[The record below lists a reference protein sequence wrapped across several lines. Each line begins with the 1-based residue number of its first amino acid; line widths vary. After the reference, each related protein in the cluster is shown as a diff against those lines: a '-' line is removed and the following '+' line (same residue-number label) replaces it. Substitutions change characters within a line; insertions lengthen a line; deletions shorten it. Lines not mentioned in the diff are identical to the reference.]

1 MSTQRITRKFC
12 IVAIIVLL
20 WGLPILAADSTN
32 TTVTVDQRVV
42 CVYPISGQYGHISRW
57 LTYATLLFTI
67 LMQGYWAMWLVAG
80 GLAATMVSTSGLVIH
95 SIIILAYNGPHPE
108 VLDLDVLAIN
118 AILVVSIHSV
128 YFIVRWSPV
137 MEKFKK
143 RRRLIL
149 AWGLWI
155 FIGFIINFITIAQIK
170 IDTNGDAKFGDN
182 ICLSS
187 NNTALESASQL
198 TERGLTFNCNYPCFS
213 STKSGIR
220 DASEIR
226 VAPQDHILPQRYLG
240 ILILSL
246 FAIPSCL
253 LFVLVVKAGEEA
265 NAESK
270 TSSTR
275 NLNQRS
281 RDRQIARLFPFL
293 RKLAW
298 VPVAVDLI
306 VALAS
311 LAVFE
316 SQLLSHQT
324 PTSWL
329 AHDYI
334 SGQWAPAV
342 ATAFALIAPVLDR
355 FVSET

>member
-1 MSTQRITRKFC
+1 
-12 IVAIIVLL
+12 
-20 WGLPILAADSTN
+20 
-32 TTVTVDQRVV
+32 
-42 CVYPISGQYGHISRW
+42 
-57 LTYATLLFTI
+57 
-67 LMQGYWAMWLVAG
+67 MWLVAG
-80 GLAATMVSTSGLVIH
+80 ALAATMVSTSGFVIH
-95 SIIILAYNGPHPE
+95 SIVIRAYSGPNPE
-108 VLDLDVLAIN
+108 VLDLDILAIN
-118 AILVVSIHSV
+118 AVLVVSIHSV

-143 RRRLIL
+143 RRRLII

-155 FIGFIINFITIAQIK
+155 FIGFLINFVTMSEIK
-170 IDTNGDAKFGDN
+170 EQTNGKASFGDN

-198 TERGLTFNCNYPCFS
+198 TQRGLTFNCNYSCFN

-226 VAPQDHILPQRYLG
+226 VVPQDHILPQRYLG
-240 ILILSL
+240 VLILSALAILSAFL
-246 FAIPSCL
+246 FLI
-253 LFVLVVKAGEEA
+253 VVKAGEEA

-281 RDRQIARLFPFL
+281 RDRQIALLFPFL

-342 ATAFALIAPVLDR
+342 ATTFALIAPVLDR